1 MSSSVLSVLP
11 WFVSSLLFS
20 SLQIASA
27 VILLK
32 ERHLAPW
39 LMLTGSAMA
48 LIGQTGSLLIQAFL
62 MGSGHF
68 QMGSG
73 RFQMQYVIATYALA
87 TLGHLLFCIGL
98 LLHALHQRAK
108 ADRIAQLE
116 AILESRNS

>member
-1 MSSSVLSVLP
+1 MSTSALSILP
-11 WFVSSLLFS
+11 WFLSSLLLT

-32 ERHLAPW
+32 ERHVAPW
-39 LMLTGSAMA
+39 LMLAGSAMA
-48 LIGQTGSLLIQAFL
+48 LIGQTGSLVIQAFL
-62 MGSGHF
+62 MGSGHL
-68 QMGSG
+68 QI
-73 RFQMQYVIATYALA
+73 QYMIATSSFA

-116 AILESRNS
+116 AILESKNS